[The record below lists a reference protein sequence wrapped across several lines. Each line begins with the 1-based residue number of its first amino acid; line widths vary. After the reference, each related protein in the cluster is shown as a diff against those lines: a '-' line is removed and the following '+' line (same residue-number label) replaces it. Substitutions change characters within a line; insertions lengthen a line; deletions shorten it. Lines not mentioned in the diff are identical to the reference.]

1 MKKLIIL
8 LLFISFFG
16 YGQKMVN
23 IEGKYYFF
31 QRPAKIN
38 YEKVKKK
45 DKIVVYNNTGYYLQY
60 IGFYENYD
68 TILTCAI
75 YKSKGYIYPIIL
87 ERREIDR
94 FRDRKKNR

>member
-8 LLFISFFG
+8 LLISCFS
-16 YGQKMVN
+16 YGQKMVS

-45 DKIVVYNNTGYYLQY
+45 DKIIVYNNTGYYLQY

-68 TILTCAI
+68 TLLMCAI

-87 ERREIDR
+87 ERREVNR
-94 FRDRKKNR
+94 FRNRKKDR